1 MKNFDFPLDR
11 FLTELETVINMDSGT
26 SDLEG
31 CRKVASFYKG
41 RMKEA
46 GLLTQNLYFEDENA
60 NPVIGAITPVCAR
73 PRMNGKPYDFL
84 LVGHMDTVFPSGTA
98 AARPFRLEYEDGR
111 PVRAYGPGTVDMKAG
126 ALLMIYI
133 AEYLT
138 AHHPELRIALLLN
151 SDEETGSAGSL
162 EKLLFWGGQAEYTFV
177 FEGGRKQDQFVSQ
190 RKGCNKYEIRVS
202 GVAAHAGTAPWNGAN
217 AIVQMGHL
225 VTALDALK
233 NYSRGTSVNIG
244 LISGGTALNVVPDS
258 CTAQMEVRYSD
269 PKEMTRVKRAIDK
282 LSKRRPDV
290 EGTRVEFELLR
301 STPPL
306 QEFAYTRKLMDK
318 MRAYGPQYQA
328 DLQALVD
335 SGLLP
340 EDCPAYPVDF
350 VAAGGLSDA
359 NRLAACHL
367 PIIDGC
373 GPGGGNPHRPDEFLT
388 IDTVVKRFVYFTGLL
403 PWMKHM

>member
-1 MKNFDFPLDR
+1 MKKFDFPLDR
-11 FLTELETVINMDSGT
+11 FLAELETVINIDSGT

-31 CRKVASFYKG
+31 CRKAASFYKE
-41 RMKEA
+41 RMKQA
-46 GLLTQNLYFEDENA
+46 GLLTDQLYFEDENA
-60 NPVIGAITPVCAR
+60 HPVIAGISPVCAR
-73 PRMNGKPYDFL
+73 PRMNGKPHDFL
-84 LVGHMDTVFPSGTA
+84 LVGHMDTVFPAGTA
-98 AARPFRLEYEDGR
+98 AERPFRLEYEDSR

-138 AHHPELRIALLLN
+138 KHHPELRLALLLN
-151 SDEETGSAGSL
+151 SDEETGSAESL
-162 EKLLFWGGQAEYTFV
+162 QKLLFWGGQPECTFV

-202 GVAAHAGTAPWNGAN
+202 GVSAHAGTAPWNGAN
-217 AIVQMGHL
+217 AIVEMGHL

-233 NYSRGTSVNIG
+233 NYNRGTSVNIG
-244 LISGGTALNVVPDS
+244 TISGGTALNVVPDS
-258 CTAQMEVRYSD
+258 CTAQMEVRYND
-269 PKEMTRVKRAIDK
+269 PKELTRVKHAIEK
-282 LSKRRPDV
+282 LAARKPAV
-290 EGTRVEFELLR
+290 EGTKVEITLLK

-318 MRAYGPQYQA
+318 MRDYGPQYEA
-328 DLQALVD
+328 DLQELKDAGILAA
-335 SGLLP
+335 
-340 EDCPAYPVDF
+340 DCPVYPVEF

-359 NRLAACHL
+359 NRLAACHI

-373 GPGGGNPHRPDEFLT
+373 GPGGGNPHSPDEFLT

-403 PWMKHM
+403 PWMKKK